1 MKGNLDLLLSQCLG
15 PCVLCQM
22 SATTHGI
29 HYMHMQQTFTFGF
42 LFSFSFLFYLLLLP
56 YENENKKDKYIF
68 LCSLLLGAVF
78 MHDAVQLL
86 ICKSSPS
93 LCGTRCG
100 TAFFR

>member
-29 HYMHMQQTFTFGF
+29 HYMRMQQTFTFGC
-42 LFSFSFLFYLLLLP
+42 LASLFLFYLLLLP
-56 YENENKKDKYIF
+56 YENENKKDKNIF

-78 MHDAVQLL
+78 MHDTVQLL

-93 LCGTRCG
+93 LCGTRSG